1 LRTFSVWYLE
11 LKFLPFLP
19 FIPRR
24 KFLCKPGDN
33 NMNLSELG
41 EFGFIERVRQ
51 SVSGGQ
57 GVLLGIGDDCAVL
70 TLPQG
75 HLLLTTTDMLIEDVH
90 FRRQWTDLN
99 LLGRKSV
106 AVNVS
111 DIAAMGG
118 KPRHLCLGLG
128 IPSDMSVEDLDA
140 FMAGFLESAKFYGA
154 TVVGGDTCRSPG
166 PFLISVTAEGA
177 VAEQELICR
186 RGARPGDAVYVSG
199 TLGDSALALRM
210 LQSKETP
217 DPFLLQRHQDP
228 EARMGLGRALAEAAI
243 PSAMID
249 LSDGVLSDLGHILEA
264 SGVGAQVE
272 AASLPLSESF
282 RQALAA
288 DSSLMD
294 LALAGGEDYE
304 LLFTVSPEREKD
316 LAKIEGKAG
325 LPLTRVGTVTSPDH
339 GLTVKNR
346 YGREYRPQRRGYN
359 HFGQGD

>member
-1 LRTFSVWYLE
+1 
-11 LKFLPFLP
+11 
-19 FIPRR
+19 
-24 KFLCKPGDN
+24 
-33 NMNLSELG
+33 
-41 EFGFIERVRQ
+41 
-51 SVSGGQ
+51 
-57 GVLLGIGDDCAVL
+57 
-70 TLPQG
+70 
-75 HLLLTTTDMLIEDVH
+75 
-90 FRRQWTDLN
+90 
-99 LLGRKSV
+99 
-106 AVNVS
+106 
-111 DIAAMGG
+111 
-118 KPRHLCLGLG
+118 
-128 IPSDMSVEDLDA
+128 MSVEDLDA